1 MSVKSKLHDVM
12 QRLSESANKLDES
25 TKNIANV
32 TSRVTYE
39 LAKSQSFR
47 EKYNVPLEK
56 YGQII
61 DFAQSAVDICSN
73 YVPSNL
79 NDANQSNNPGADAVQ
94 FEQYEAKAIGQL
106 DKSEKE
112 IVKLQSLRDV
122 INQISEQ

>member
-1 MSVKSKLHDVM
+1 MSIKSKLDEVM
-12 QRLSESANKLDES
+12 QRLSENANKMDES

-56 YGQII
+56 YAQIV
-61 DFAQSAVDICSN
+61 DFAQTAVDICSN
-73 YVPSNL
+73 YVPENL
-79 NDANQSNNPGADAVQ
+79 RDANQSNNPGADAVQ
-94 FEQYEAKAIGQL
+94 FEQFEAKAINQL
-106 DKSEKE
+106 DKCEKE

-122 INQISEQ
+122 FNQISEQ